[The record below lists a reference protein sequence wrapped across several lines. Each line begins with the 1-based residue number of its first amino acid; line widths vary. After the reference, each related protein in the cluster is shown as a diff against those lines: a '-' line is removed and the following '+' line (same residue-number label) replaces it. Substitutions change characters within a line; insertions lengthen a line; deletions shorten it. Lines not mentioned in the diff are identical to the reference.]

1 MRSELG
7 VPAGAVMAVLMIGGC
22 TMSTDPSQGGF
33 VAGVQGIA
41 TGAYDARIDTAE
53 AGVAEAQARNDALR
67 AEQAGLAA
75 QIAEGEQALASAR
88 FQLLT
93 QRDAATLDDATAAR
107 VNAALVAEPQGAS
120 EAERLADLQRLLA
133 ETNALSAELAS
144 LGA

>member
-1 MRSELG
+1 MTMRLQAIAVVLLLG
-7 VPAGAVMAVLMIGGC
+7 AC
-22 TMSTDPSQGGF
+22 TTSTDPGEGGF
-33 VAGVQGIA
+33 IAGVQGLT

-53 AGVAEAQARNDALR
+53 AEVAEAQARNDALR

-75 QIAEGEQALASAR
+75 QIAAGERDLASAR
-88 FQLLT
+88 FRLLN

-107 VNAALVAEPQGAS
+107 VNATLTAQPQGAT
-120 EAERLADLQRLLA
+120 EAERLADLQRLLS

>member
-1 MRSELG
+1 MFCRGMSMAALIL
-7 VPAGAVMAVLMIGGC
+7 AGAC

-33 VAGVQGIA
+33 IAGVQGISS
-41 TGAYDARIDTAE
+41 GAYDARIDEAE

-67 AEQAGLAA
+67 AEQASLAA
-75 QIAEGEQALASAR
+75 QIAAGERELASAR
-88 FQLLT
+88 FRLLS

-107 VNAALVAEPQGAS
+107 VNAALTAEPQGAT
-120 EAERLADLQRLLA
+120 EAARLADLQRLLS